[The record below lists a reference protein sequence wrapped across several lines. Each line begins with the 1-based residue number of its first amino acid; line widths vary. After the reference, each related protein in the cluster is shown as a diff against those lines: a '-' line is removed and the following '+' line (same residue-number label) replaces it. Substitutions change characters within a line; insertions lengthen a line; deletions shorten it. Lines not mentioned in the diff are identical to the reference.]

1 MCLSLIK
8 SKQSD
13 QTVERFGR
21 LDTWVHTAGTDVFAT
36 FDRISPEEFKR
47 VIDVNL
53 MGQYGAMAAL
63 SLPQTNP
70 AGIINSHYLNGSA

>member
-1 MCLSLIK
+1 LIK
-8 SKQSD
+8 SKQSH

-53 MGQYGAMAAL
+53 MGKVRSNGSIA
-63 SLPQTNP
+63 LPQNP

>member
-1 MCLSLIK
+1 VFAVPDVSEF
-8 SKQSD
+8 D
-13 QTVERFGR
+13 QVKAVADRTVERFGR

-53 MGQYGAMAAL
+53 MGQ
-63 SLPQTNP
+63 
-70 AGIINSHYLNGSA
+70 

>member
-1 MCLSLIK
+1 MSEFDQVK
-8 SKQSD
+8 AVAD

-47 VIDVNL
+47 VDVNL
-53 MGQYGAMAAL
+53 MGQVRSNGSIAYL
-63 SLPQTNP
+63 KQNP
-70 AGIINSHYLNGSA
+70 AGDH